1 MGAGSV
7 SKHWASGGDEHACES
22 VLHNT
27 VLYCRLYVPM
37 DRVYQPFTALH
48 VRLPCQYP
56 CRFYSILSCH
66 LSSHHQCARSPL
78 SHHIWRSYDDDD
90 ACKAPLSGPTYVS
103 LLFHAPG
110 DARSAGAVGSSRPF
124 QAIICVTSI
133 QRHFFENNTLQ
144 YTVPVSLREMI
155 LLHMIHRSKRHAITF
170 RVLRVA

>member
-1 MGAGSV
+1 MSTHVRVCSTTRYYTVGYTCQWTGSTSHSLPFTFVCRASTHAGSTR
-7 SKHWASGGDEHACES
+7 S
-22 VLHNT
+22 
-27 VLYCRLYVPM
+27 Y
-37 DRVYQPFTALH
+37 
-48 VRLPCQYP
+48 
-56 CRFYSILSCH
+56 

-103 LLFHAPG
+103 LLFHAAG
-110 DARSAGAVGSSRPF
+110 DARSAVAVGSSRPF

-155 LLHMIHRSKRHAITF
+155 LLHMIHRSKKHAITF